1 VPSTSSATRRRA
13 AGGRRARRGVP
24 LLLAA
29 VAGLVTVLS
38 GCHSDQ
44 NVSRAYDCSK
54 GKEYQESSSCHT
66 THTSQAPG
74 AARVQASP
82 QG

>member
-1 VPSTSSATRRRA
+1 VPPVPSTPPA
-13 AGGRRARRGVP
+13 ARRGVP

-29 VAGLVTVLS
+29 AAGLVTALS

-44 NVSRAYDCSK
+44 NVSRAYECSR
-54 GKEYQESSSCHT
+54 GKEYQESSSCPT
-66 THTSQAPG
+66 GHTSHAPG

-82 QG
+82 PG